1 MRGISDLEDF
11 VARSITWIAPVIL
24 ILLRLHLG
32 VVVAPKLIDPDERN
46 QMRSA
51 ELVQSPA
58 AFAFASLGLISVA
71 AARAYVVAPNR
82 GPFLSVLVFAYVA
95 LLTYTVF
102 FGFQVRRT
110 GEFARREL
118 FFALVLSIVGLFV
131 AAVTTA
137 SV

>member
-1 MRGISDLEDF
+1 MGEIEDF

-24 ILLRLHLG
+24 VLLRLHLG
-32 VVVAPKLIDPDERN
+32 VVVAPKLIDPDERD

-58 AFAFASLGLISVA
+58 AFAFASLGLVSVA
-71 AARAYVVAPNR
+71 AARAYVVAPAR

-95 LLTYTVF
+95 LLTYALF

-110 GEFARREL
+110 GEFAPREL

-131 AAVTTA
+131 AAITTA